1 MNVQDAAI
9 QVLKEAGKPLH
20 AKEIAKRIIEAGLW
34 VAKGKTP
41 EATVSARLYSDIKKH
56 GE

>member
-9 QVLKEAGKPLH
+9 QILKEAGEPLH
-20 AKEIAKRIIEAGLW
+20 TKEIAERIMEAGLW

-41 EATVSARLYSDIKKH
+41 EATVSARQQLH
-56 GE
+56 N